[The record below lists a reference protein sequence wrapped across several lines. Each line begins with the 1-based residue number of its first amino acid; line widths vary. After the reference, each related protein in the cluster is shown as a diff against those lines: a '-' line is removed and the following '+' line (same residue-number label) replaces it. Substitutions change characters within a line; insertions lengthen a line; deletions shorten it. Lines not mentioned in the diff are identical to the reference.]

1 MQPIALPKTI
11 NIDESEIAVEELSPD
26 GKAMVARVI
35 ELRQQLTE
43 ANIKRIELETLIS
56 SWAKNIK
63 ESIKQVEENDEPVLM
78 DG

>member
-1 MQPIALPKTI
+1 MNNELPKNITI
-11 NIDESEIAVEELSPD
+11 DNTEIHVEDLSPD

-35 ELRQQLTE
+35 ELRQQLTQ
-43 ANIKRIELETLIS
+43 ANIQRIELETLIS

-63 ESIKQVEENDEPVLM
+63 ESIKPVEENDEPVLV